1 MLNLSIAKEYK
12 IEDRVLE
19 TAADLITFE
28 DCSTKCA
35 FTTANE
41 LLYPA
46 RWYPDNDS
54 IVTEIVENKELFD
67 KVEKAI
73 KNIINYRT
81 EEDPKEVRVG
91 LTMNLSFSAKVPFNI
106 YRANEFSN
114 EADCD
119 DYGYI
124 ITDYFQSKFEEI
136 LSKIREQN
144 ENIGSL
150 DLDSF
155 DIDYME

>member
-35 FTTANE
+35 FTMANE

-46 RWYPDNDS
+46 CWYPDNDS
-54 IVTEIVENKELFD
+54 IVTEIIENKELFD
-67 KVEKAI
+67 KVERAI

-81 EEDPKEVRVG
+81 EEGPKEVRVD

-119 DYGYI
+119 DYGHI
-124 ITDYFQSKFEEI
+124 ITDYFQSKLEEI

-144 ENIGSL
+144 ENISSI

-155 DIDYME
+155 DIEYME